1 MTKKFTSVE
10 EYIASFPEQTQKG
23 LEEVR
28 AVIKSVAPDAVE
40 NISYQIAAFK
50 VNGKNFVSIAGW
62 KEHISIYPIPAGS
75 KAFNKQ
81 IAKYASGR
89 GTLKFPL
96 NEPLPLKLIE
106 KAIKYRLADHLKKY
120 EKIKEI

>member
-75 KAFNKQ
+75 ETFNKQ
-81 IAKYASGR
+81 IAKYMSGR

-96 NEPLPLKLIE
+96 DNPLPLKLIE
-106 KAIKYRLADHLKKY
+106 KTIKYKLADHLKNVDMKS
-120 EKIKEI
+120 K